1 MTEEIRRRRK
11 EGSLPSLHDDAETDR
26 YQCKESRSHGSLR
39 KTELP
44 INGGSRGDDGGI
56 THSCLRK
63 PDENSNMP
71 IA

>member
-44 INGGSRGDDGGI
+44 INGDGSKGDGGI
-56 THSCLRK
+56 THSCLRN
-63 PDENSNMP
+63 PDENFNMP